1 MLINPDFLSP
11 IQSSLHLVTSM
22 IVWKK
27 KNNHYYPYLTNETP
41 GENRGADIRWRVSQ
55 MSRCP
60 LRASLRS
67 AGLVFFNIASV
78 EFRGKDP
85 HKMC

>member
-41 GENRGADIRWRVSQ
+41 EENRGADIRWRVSQ